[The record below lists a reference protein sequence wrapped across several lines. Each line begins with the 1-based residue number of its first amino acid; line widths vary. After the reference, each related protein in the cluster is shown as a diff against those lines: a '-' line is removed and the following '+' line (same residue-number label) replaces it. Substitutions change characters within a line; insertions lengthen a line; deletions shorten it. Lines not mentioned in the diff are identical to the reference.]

1 MQSPEKGLF
10 TQAAMVLV
18 SRVPSVDEVKQAL
31 LLACPIEAR
40 STRGRRHWSE
50 GDSLLVL
57 PFQPEKNGYLL
68 IDIIER
74 RWPDALG
81 DLVDEPEVVAAWAAG
96 HFGPL
101 TYGGCL
107 TQAALQNWKWKAGR
121 RIQEKHTAF
130 LRIRLTY
137 LLGVPVPERGR
148 PLPLIGVVNPLDE
161 LAFLT
166 QVSGALLTLR
176 GALGL
181 LFPAGEALRNA
192 AFVEERLNLHRG
204 GGPPPI
210 EVWTNV
216 RFQMVDT
223 SGTWAIMDT
232 IGMAQMDLPDLE
244 AAFPQDKHE
253 RFAAP
258 EVEAFLL
265 NQSLRLLED
274 RDAFTNPVVVGGP
287 GDTFWRS
294 SGPVT
299 GFSGPTRKAIRF
311 LPRVSVRP
319 PAPLRDDS
327 AGSEGKL
334 SALLRRARAL
344 LPSRFLNLVPGKAS
358 GRQPGL
364 VRQTKAED
372 QSTAGNP

>member
-1 MQSPEKGLF
+1 MKSPEKGLF
-10 TQAAMVLV
+10 TQAAMVLL
-18 SRVPSVDEVKQAL
+18 SRVPSLDEVKQGL
-31 LLACPIEAR
+31 LLASPTEAR
-40 STRGRRHWSE
+40 ITQGGRHWSE

-74 RWPDALG
+74 PWPDALG
-81 DLVDEPEVVAAWAAG
+81 DLVDEPEVVAAWEAG

-107 TQAALQNWKWKAGR
+107 TQAGLQNWKWKAGR
-121 RIQEKHTAF
+121 RIQEKHVAF

-137 LLGVPVPERGR
+137 LLGVPNPGKGR
-148 PLPLIGVVNPLDE
+148 PLPLVGVVNPLDE
-161 LAFLT
+161 LCFLT

-181 LFPAGEALRNA
+181 LYPAGEALRNA

-210 EVWTNV
+210 DVWTNV
-216 RFQMVDT
+216 RFQTVDP

-244 AAFPQDKHE
+244 AAFPQDKNAK
-253 RFAAP
+253 FPAA
-258 EVEAFLL
+258 EVDAFLL

-274 RDAFTNPVVVGGP
+274 RSAFAQSVTVSGP
-287 GDTFWRS
+287 GNTVWRS
-294 SGPVT
+294 SGPAA
-299 GFSGPTRKAIRF
+299 GFSSPTRQVIRF
-311 LPRVSVRP
+311 LPRTLARLP
-319 PAPLRDDS
+319 RILRD
-327 AGSEGKL
+327 A
-334 SALLRRARAL
+334 
-344 LPSRFLNLVPGKAS
+344 P
-358 GRQPGL
+358 
-364 VRQTKAED
+364 
-372 QSTAGNP
+372 